1 MNKHPTFLGLLGIL
15 PNQLRTLLKESD
27 HEHREEALLD
37 INKTLFFAGF
47 RVWTK
52 RQQLAK
58 RYWNAVGQ
66 IQKNGIKKPKRRRK
80 KNLDEQISESKCQN
94 LFIILLDTNLSK
106 QRPNKCPCRNIVEIK
121 SVYQTQGITAFVSKD
136 SIKNDSRFNHKNENI
151 KAEAK
156 QIVYNTHG

>member
-15 PNQLRTLLKESD
+15 PNQLRTLLKESG

-80 KNLDEQISESKCQN
+80 KNLDEQISESKCQIY
-94 LFIILLDTNLSK
+94 FIILLDIQICQNSVLI
-106 QRPNKCPCRNIVEIK
+106 NVLVEISLK
-121 SVYQTQGITAFVSKD
+121 
-136 SIKNDSRFNHKNENI
+136 
-151 KAEAK
+151 
-156 QIVYNTHG
+156 